1 MVIVYGNDLEPACF
15 WMRIL
20 YGDLILSGNSY
31 LKVMVLTFWG
41 VRVKKPSKTV
51 LPRSSVDVIGTSVP
65 EAFIKVEPFGTY
77 TLIQS
82 L

>member
-51 LPRSSVDVIGTSVP
+51 LPRSSEVLSPVSKPLDSNNLLPLGT
-65 EAFIKVEPFGTY
+65 
-77 TLIQS
+77 
-82 L
+82 